1 MSRNHEYVRLINS
14 RRWRELRA
22 LKLHADPLCEECRRQ
37 GRLVPATEVHHII
50 PVETA
55 SSPDGM
61 RSLMFQYAN
70 LRSLCHVCHAEAHRL
85 LHSHSK
91 ASVKENNHR
100 AAQRFREK
108 YL

>member
-1 MSRNHEYVRLINS
+1 MINS

-22 LKLHADPLCEECRRQ
+22 AKLHADPLCEECRKR
-37 GRLVPATEVHHII
+37 GSLVPATEVHHAV

-55 SSPDGM
+55 PTPEGM
-61 RSLMFQYAN
+61 RALMFQYAN
-70 LRSLCHVCHAEAHRL
+70 LRSLCHACHAEAHRL
-85 LHSHSK
+85 LHSHAK
-91 ASVKENNHR
+91 AAVKENNRR